1 MTMSDL
7 PKNVRP
13 VADRHG
19 KIRYRF
25 RRKGW
30 PSAYVKGEPGTA
42 DFHRSYAEIIERGPA
57 VAAPV
62 KSSRKVAPRSIDDLI
77 ARFKTTMRWKKKGA
91 VTTHKQ
97 ARTLER
103 FTDRTNA
110 KGQRYGERQ
119 VGSVTVTWLENV
131 FGQMADT
138 PAAANE
144 LRKVLAGLF
153 DCACRMQWRTD
164 NPVRLTEKFS
174 EGERHHTW
182 TEAEIARY
190 REIHPLGTMA
200 RFVLELALN
209 TAGRICNV
217 AALTRDDIRDGRI
230 IVDHAKGGN
239 EASVPML
246 ATTKAALDALPA
258 APIKAL
264 VTTAAGKA
272 FTVKGLG
279 NRVRKWCDTAGLPHC
294 SLHGLR
300 YATARRVAE
309 SGGTDAEGQA
319 VTGHKKPGTFAGY
332 RAKASRPRLADRA
345 LSNVATR
352 FDVQP
357 SGSDNDSDA

>member
-1 MTMSDL
+1 MMSDL
-7 PKNVRP
+7 PANVRP
-13 VADRHG
+13 VPDRHG

-30 PSAYVKGEPGTA
+30 PNAYLKGEPGTA
-42 DFHRSYAEIIERGPA
+42 EFHRSYAEIIERGPSEAQA
-57 VAAPV
+57 VKTVRPV
-62 KSSRKVAPRSIDDLI
+62 TPRSIDDLI
-77 ARFKTTMRWKKKGA
+77 ARFKATMRWKKKGA

-103 FTDRTNA
+103 FTDRTDA
-110 KGQRYGERQ
+110 KGRRYGERP
-119 VGSVTVTWLENV
+119 VVSVSVTWLENV

-153 DCACRMQWRTD
+153 DCACRMEWRTD
-164 NPVRLTEKFS
+164 NPVRLTEKFA

-190 REIHPLGTMA
+190 RAAHPLGTMA

-217 AALTRDDIRDGRI
+217 ASLTREDIEGSRI

-258 APIKAL
+258 APIKSL
-264 VTTAAGKA
+264 VTTTTGKP

-357 SGSDNDSDA
+357 TESGDNSDA